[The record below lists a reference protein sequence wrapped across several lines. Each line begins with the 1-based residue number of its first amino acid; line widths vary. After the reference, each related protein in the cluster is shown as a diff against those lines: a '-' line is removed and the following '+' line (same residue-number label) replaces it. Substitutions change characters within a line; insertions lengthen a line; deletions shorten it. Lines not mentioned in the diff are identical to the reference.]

1 MTFKNTTRR
10 KLIMAPAAVAG
21 LSMFG
26 LPAYAQAYPTKAI
39 KIVVPSPPGGSTD
52 FLARI
57 IGARLQAA
65 WGQSVVI
72 ENKPG
77 AGLRLGAELV
87 AKAAPDGY
95 TLLMG
100 AVHHSIAQAVY
111 NKRSYELERDL
122 TPIVVVAT
130 VPNVLIVPTT
140 MSIKN
145 VQELIALAKA
155 DPGKL
160 AYGST
165 GTGTAHHIIGEQF
178 NDMAGT
184 KLLHVPYKGSAPA
197 LVDLISG
204 QTQVMFDTIPSCL
217 PHIKSG
223 KVRPLA
229 VTTPKRSVALPDVPT
244 LSESGLTGFDVSTWF
259 GFMAPAGTPK
269 PIIDKIQKE
278 VAAILKIPEVREQ
291 LLGSGAEPEGG
302 TTEQMRQQINAE
314 VKKFSALAKKINLQ
328 LD

>member
-1 MTFKNTTRR
+1 M
-10 KLIMAPAAVAG
+10 
-21 LSMFG
+21 
-26 LPAYAQAYPTKAI
+26 
-39 KIVVPSPPGGSTD
+39 
-52 FLARI
+52 
-57 IGARLQAA
+57 
-65 WGQSVVI
+65 SV
-72 ENKPG
+72 
-77 AGLRLGAELV
+77 
-87 AKAAPDGY
+87 
-95 TLLMG
+95 
-100 AVHHSIAQAVY
+100 
-111 NKRSYELERDL
+111 
-122 TPIVVVAT
+122 
-130 VPNVLIVPTT
+130 
-140 MSIKN
+140 KN

>member
-1 MTFKNTTRR
+1 
-10 KLIMAPAAVAG
+10 
-21 LSMFG
+21 
-26 LPAYAQAYPTKAI
+26 
-39 KIVVPSPPGGSTD
+39 
-52 FLARI
+52 
-57 IGARLQAA
+57 
-65 WGQSVVI
+65 VVI

-77 AGLRLGAELV
+77 AGLRLGAEIV

-140 MSIKN
+140 MSVKN